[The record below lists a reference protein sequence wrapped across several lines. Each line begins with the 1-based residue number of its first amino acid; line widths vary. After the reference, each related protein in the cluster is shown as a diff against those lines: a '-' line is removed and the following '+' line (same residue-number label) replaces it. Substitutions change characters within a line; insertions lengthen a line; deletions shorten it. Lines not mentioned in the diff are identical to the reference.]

1 MFARSTSL
9 WPVTNALRVRRAHP
23 PQPRKFTSSAI
34 QTLTD
39 GFLDLAIAL
48 PYPSSLPPYSTTV
61 ILVTVVSRLIITAP
75 FSIWAKERQWKAE
88 NVVMPELKREMP
100 ELNKRV
106 IADMQAVGYR
116 GELEVA
122 RIERNKRLKEMADA
136 RKKELLELHGCTA
149 LPTML
154 TPAITQL
161 PLFVGFTMIL
171 SRASHSP
178 SVLDSEAFLTL
189 TSLTY
194 PDPTHTLP
202 IVLGLITLANVD
214 SARWFASE
222 AVTQRQAK
230 ADEWVAQR
238 RAKGET
244 VLQPGRII
252 QSSLRSLAV
261 GRIIIAALVPGSIQI
276 FWVTSAAFG
285 LVQSW
290 VLDWWYARRTRRQQ

>member
-1 MFARSTSL
+1 
-9 WPVTNALRVRRAHP
+9 
-23 PQPRKFTSSAI
+23 
-34 QTLTD
+34 
-39 GFLDLAIAL
+39 
-48 PYPSSLPPYSTTV
+48 
-61 ILVTVVSRLIITAP
+61 
-75 FSIWAKERQWKAE
+75 
-88 NVVMPELKREMP
+88 
-100 ELNKRV
+100 
-106 IADMQAVGYR
+106 
-116 GELEVA
+116 
-122 RIERNKRLKEMADA
+122 
-136 RKKELLELHGCTA
+136 
-149 LPTML
+149 ML

-261 GRIIIAALVPGSIQI
+261 GRIIIAALVPGVGPPSSADPAFTHESCQSIQI